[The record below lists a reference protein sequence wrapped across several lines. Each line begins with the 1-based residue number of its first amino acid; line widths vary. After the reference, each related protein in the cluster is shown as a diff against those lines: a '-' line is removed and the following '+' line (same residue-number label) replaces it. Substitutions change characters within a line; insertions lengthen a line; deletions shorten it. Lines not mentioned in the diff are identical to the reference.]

1 MRLARPPHP
10 ALLAP
15 NDFKMQAPDTMSS
28 PMLPCSDPLA
38 AVRAGAWFSQLPP
51 ALRQALL
58 DDGSLRRLVAGETLF
73 ARGDRFDGLYCVAS
87 GTMQIH
93 ASGESGKAAVLGL
106 LEPGTWFGEIC
117 LFDGLPR
124 THDARAAS
132 VATLWHVPRAA
143 LAQRLAQQPAWWQ
156 AFGQLLA
163 AKTREAFHYV
173 EEAQLL
179 PPPARVARR
188 LAAIAHGYGN
198 LPDGSAT
205 RRVRIAQEQ
214 LAQML
219 GLSRQTVN
227 HALRELEAH
236 GLLRLQYGGIELLDL
251 PALETLN

>member
-1 MRLARPPHP
+1 MGLASPPQCP
-10 ALLAP
+10 PSQLAGALPGPVPPRDDA
-15 NDFKMQAPDTMSS
+15 
-28 PMLPCSDPLA
+28 LA

-93 ASGESGKAAVLGL
+93 ASGESGKAALLGL

-124 THDARAAS
+124 THDARAVS
-132 VATLWHVPRAA
+132 ATMLWHVPRAS
-143 LAQRLAQQPAWWQ
+143 LERRLAQQPAWWQ

-163 AKTREAFHYV
+163 AKTRQAFNYV

-179 PPPARVARR
+179 PPAARIARR

-198 LPDGSAT
+198 LPQAQAT
-205 RRVRIAQEQ
+205 QRVRIPQEQ

-227 HALRELEAH
+227 HALRELEAR
-236 GLLRLQYGGIELLDL
+236 GLLRLEYGGIELLDL
-251 PALETLN
+251 RALEALN